1 MRARAAAII
10 LKGGLAGLLGLIAWT
25 VVASLVFLWGTGL
38 FHAFPHPFWQWWL
51 YFLEVHG
58 EPQVD
63 LWLKIGALAG
73 VLPPLSL
80 IVGLVVRGQ
89 QFPGGRLRRP
99 LFGGPVNSPKAVTD
113 NHGRAHW
120 MSMARATQC
129 FPGPDALYGG
139 IVVGEA
145 YRVDQDRVAK
155 LPFDPRNSRSWGQ
168 GGKARLLIDPC
179 HSGPTH
185 SLVIAGAGSFKS
197 MSAISTLLTWRG
209 SAVVL
214 DPAGEMAPMVRAA
227 RQAMGHTVHE
237 LDLGGTVGFNV
248 LDWIDITSP
257 LADTHVLS
265 VAAWICGEELERKS
279 GTAQFFEAKGRH
291 LVICLLSHMLW
302 DDTLPP
308 AMKTLACLRHGLAV
322 PIDTMREVLK
332 AIHASSKSAVARD
345 YAGALMQQVPET
357 FAGIYGS
364 ADKDSAWL
372 ANKAFAA
379 LVSGNS
385 FRSTA
390 LLRGDVSIFLKMP
403 LEALDTTPALARTII
418 GALLNTAYQANGA
431 LEGRILYLLDE
442 VARLGYMRIIET
454 ARDAGRKFGIT
465 MQLLYQST
473 GQIVKQ
479 WGPEG
484 KKAWY
489 DGVSHRTYAVVQDIE
504 TATELEDSFGHY
516 GVMATS
522 EGVNSGSAGKA
533 LELSSLSRGKHLSV
547 HEISRP
553 LIRKAELMNAVR
565 SDEAF
570 IVVRGQP
577 PLRCGRA
584 IYFRRPEMVAQVVAN
599 RFYQDAV

>member
-1 MRARAAAII
+1 MGNRAAAII
-10 LKGGLAGLLGLIAWT
+10 LKCGFAGLLCLIAWT

-38 FHAFPHPFWQWWL
+38 SHAFAHPFWQWWL

-63 LWLKIGALAG
+63 VWLKIGAAAG
-73 VLPPLSL
+73 ALPPLVL
-80 IVGLVVRGQ
+80 IIGLVARGQ
-89 QFPGGRLRRP
+89 QLRGAPQRS
-99 LFGGPVNSPKAVTD
+99 LFGGPVRGPEAVTD

-120 MSMARATQC
+120 MGMARAIAC
-129 FPGPDALYGG
+129 FPGPDPLYGG

-145 YRVDQDRVAK
+145 YRVDQDKVARQ
-155 LPFDPRNSRSWGQ
+155 PFDPRVAKTWGQ

-227 RQAMGHTVHE
+227 RRNMGHTVHE
-237 LDLGGTVGFNV
+237 LELGGPIGFNV

-302 DDTLPP
+302 DDSLPP
-308 AMKTLACLRHGLAV
+308 ASKTLAWLRQGLAV
-322 PIDTMREVLK
+322 PIQAMRAVLK
-332 AIHASSKSAVARD
+332 GIHASSKSAVARD
-345 YAGALMQQVPET
+345 YAGVLMQQVPET

-364 ADKDSAWL
+364 ADKETAWL

-385 FRSTA
+385 FRSTD

-418 GALLNTAYQANGA
+418 GALLNTAYQANGGF
-431 LEGRILYLLDE
+431 EGRILYLLDE

-489 DGVSHRTYAVVQDIE
+489 DGVSHRSYAVVQDIE
-504 TATELEDSFGHY
+504 TATELEDTFGRF
-516 GVMATS
+516 GVMAVS
-522 EGVNSGSAGKA
+522 EGTNRGRAGKT
-533 LELSSLSRGKHLSV
+533 LELSSLSRGTHTSV
-547 HEISRP
+547 HEIGRP
-553 LIRKAELMNAVR
+553 LIRKAELMNDVR

-584 IYFRRPEMVAQVVAN
+584 IYFRRPEMVAEVAAN